1 MERGSGGFTL
11 VEVVVSVVIVAATA
25 AGIFASF
32 IAAQNY
38 VSRSK
43 GRVSTSNA
51 IRQQIENLKV
61 EVDAGAWFQVPPP
74 SPNCDPDSNGLAIT
88 ANATAPHPLNSGM
101 CGSCSSSP
109 LSGPYEDGWTCWK
122 RVSGTFGGPPL
133 NGKRRYR
140 VTELAPGGARQT
152 EVQVNW
158 TEPGT

>member
-1 MERGSGGFTL
+1 MTHSAKGFTL

-43 GRVSTSNA
+43 GRVGTSNA

-61 EVDAGAWFQVPPP
+61 EVDAEAWYQVPPP
-74 SPNCDPDSNGLAIT
+74 PPNCDPDLNGLALT
-88 ANATAPHPLNSGM
+88 ANATAPHPLSG
-101 CGSCSSSP
+101 CACSSL
-109 LSGPYEDGWTCWK
+109 LSGPYENGWTCWK
-122 RVSGTFGGPPL
+122 NVTGTFGQAPL
-133 NGKRRYR
+133 YGKRRYK
-140 VTELAPGGARQT
+140 VTELTPGGARQAQ
-152 EVQVNW
+152 VQVNW